1 MFRKLLGGRPMRRE
15 STAFVD
21 HVSGAT
27 VGYYIDTLGR
37 RWMAENRWSLFRVP
51 AAHYGI
57 TAKTEDAHPPTKEVE
72 KP

>member
-21 HVSGAT
+21 RVSGAT

-51 AAHYGI
+51 AAHHGI
-57 TAKTEDAHPPTKEVE
+57 TAKAEGGA